1 MEDRWTKRPG
11 QTKAAAPILLL
22 AACVVWIAAGGSRGS
37 WRYDFQ
43 NQILAGAEE
52 MYMPG
57 LAYLNRAQDKG
68 AREWIREKA
77 LAWLP
82 LVSYAEDHAVSSPA
96 IEDEETL
103 AKILAAQANDENAV
117 DENGN
122 LVGEADPAEAAAQP
136 AAPTVDMSIE
146 KLRDFDYL
154 LSNFYTVDSSTM
166 IGPEQLNADDLLSR
180 SMKIDNTTGG
190 PKVII
195 FHTHSQEEFV
205 DSTPGDPATS
215 IVGMGE
221 YLTELLNEKGIET
234 IHDTGVYDIING
246 QLDRSNAYENA
257 EASVRPLIEA
267 NPTLEVAIDLH
278 RDGVAEGTHL
288 VTEINGKPTAKIMY
302 FNGLSRTR
310 TNGDIDYL
318 YNPYIQDN
326 LAFSLQMQLASESLY
341 PGFVR
346 HIYLRG
352 IPVQSPSA
360 SQVPSRGGR
369 GADEYSGRDAE
380 RHGGAGRYPG
390 ACDPGVTQ
398 SGCEAGLSLSVT
410 TSGGERIFFVC
421 KSQGLVV

>member
-1 MEDRWTKRPG
+1 MEDIWTKRPG

-22 AACVVWIAAGGSRGS
+22 AACALWIAAGGSRGS

-57 LAYLNRAQDKG
+57 LAFLNRAQDKG
-68 AREWIREKA
+68 AREWVREKA

-103 AKILAAQANDENAV
+103 AKILDAQANDENAV

-122 LVGEADPAEAAAQP
+122 LVGEPEPAEAAAQP

-215 IVGMGE
+215 IVGMGD

-346 HIYLRG
+346 HIYLR
-352 IPVQSPSA
+352 A
-360 SQVPSRGGR
+360 
-369 GADEYSGRDAE
+369 Y
-380 RHGGAGRYPG
+380 RYNLHLLPKSLL
-390 ACDPGVTQ
+390 V
-398 SGCEAGLSLSVT
+398 EAGAQTNTVAEMRNAMEALADTLAHVIL
-410 TSGGERIFFVC
+410 E
-421 KSQGLVV
+421 

>member
-1 MEDRWTKRPG
+1 MEDIWTKRPG

-22 AACVVWIAAGGSRGS
+22 AACALWIAAGGSRGS

-57 LAYLNRAQDKG
+57 LAFLNRAQDKG
-68 AREWIREKA
+68 AREWVREKA

-103 AKILAAQANDENAV
+103 AKILDAQANDENAV

-122 LVGEADPAEAAAQP
+122 LVGEPEPAEAAAQP

-215 IVGMGE
+215 IVGMGD

-346 HIYLRG
+346 HIYLRAYAYNLHVL
-352 IPVQSPSA
+352 PMSVLVQE
-360 SQVPSRGGR
+360 RTETNT
-369 GADEYSGRDAE
+369 ADEMRNAMEVLADTLAHVILE
-380 RHGGAGRYPG
+380 
-390 ACDPGVTQ
+390 
-398 SGCEAGLSLSVT
+398 
-410 TSGGERIFFVC
+410 
-421 KSQGLVV
+421 

>member
-1 MEDRWTKRPG
+1 MENMRTKRFG
-11 QTKAAAPILLL
+11 QTKAAASILLL
-22 AACVVWIAAGGSRGS
+22 AACTVWIMSGGSRGS

-43 NQILAGAEE
+43 NQIFAGAEE

-57 LAYLNRAQDKG
+57 LAYLNRAPGKG
-68 AREWIREKA
+68 VQEWVKEKA

-82 LVSYAEDHAVSSPA
+82 IVTYTEDHAVSSPA

-103 AKILAAQANDENAV
+103 ARILDAQANDENTV

-122 LVGEADPAEAAAQP
+122 LVGEPDQAEAAAQP

-221 YLTELLNEKGIET
+221 YLTQLLNEKGIET

-257 EASVRPLIEA
+257 EASVRPVIEA

-346 HIYLRG
+346 HIYLR
-352 IPVQSPSA
+352 A
-360 SQVPSRGGR
+360 
-369 GADEYSGRDAE
+369 Y
-380 RHGGAGRYPG
+380 RYNLHLLPKSLL
-390 ACDPGVTQ
+390 V
-398 SGCEAGLSLSVT
+398 EAGAQTNTVEEMRNAMEVLADTLAHVIL
-410 TSGGERIFFVC
+410 E
-421 KSQGLVV
+421 

>member
-1 MEDRWTKRPG
+1 M
-11 QTKAAAPILLL
+11 
-22 AACVVWIAAGGSRGS
+22 
-37 WRYDFQ
+37 
-43 NQILAGAEE
+43 
-52 MYMPG
+52 
-57 LAYLNRAQDKG
+57 
-68 AREWIREKA
+68 
-77 LAWLP
+77 
-82 LVSYAEDHAVSSPA
+82 
-96 IEDEETL
+96 
-103 AKILAAQANDENAV
+103 AKILEAQANDENIV

-122 LVGEADPAEAAAQP
+122 LIGEPDQTEAAAQP
-136 AAPTVDMSIE
+136 AVPTVDMSIE

-166 IGPEQLNADDLLSR
+166 IGPEQLNADDLLGR

-190 PKVII
+190 PKVMI

-221 YLTELLNEKGIET
+221 YLTELLNARGIET

-257 EASVRPLIEA
+257 EASVRPVIEA

-310 TNGDIDYL
+310 ANGDIDYL

-326 LAFSLQMQLASESLY
+326 LAFSLQMQLASESLH

-346 HIYLRG
+346 HIYLR
-352 IPVQSPSA
+352 A
-360 SQVPSRGGR
+360 
-369 GADEYSGRDAE
+369 Y
-380 RHGGAGRYPG
+380 RYNLHLLPK
-390 ACDPGVTQ
+390 
-398 SGCEAGLSLSVT
+398 SLLIEAGAQTNTVEEMRNAMEVLADTLEHVIL
-410 TSGGERIFFVC
+410 E
-421 KSQGLVV
+421 

>member
-1 MEDRWTKRPG
+1 MENMRTKRFG

-22 AACVVWIAAGGSRGS
+22 AACTVWIMSGGSRGS

-43 NQILAGAEE
+43 NQIFAGAEE

-57 LAYLNRAQDKG
+57 LAYLNRAPGKG
-68 AREWIREKA
+68 VQEWVKEKA

-82 LVSYAEDHAVSSPA
+82 IVTYTEDHAVSSPA

-103 AKILAAQANDENAV
+103 ARILDAQANDENTV
-117 DENGN
+117 DKNGN
-122 LVGEADPAEAAAQP
+122 LVGEPDQEEAAAQP

-221 YLTELLNEKGIET
+221 YLTQLLNEKGIET

-257 EASVRPLIEA
+257 EASVRPIIEA

-346 HIYLRG
+346 HIYLR
-352 IPVQSPSA
+352 A
-360 SQVPSRGGR
+360 
-369 GADEYSGRDAE
+369 Y
-380 RHGGAGRYPG
+380 RYNLHLLPKSLL
-390 ACDPGVTQ
+390 V
-398 SGCEAGLSLSVT
+398 EAGAQTNTVEEMRNAMEVLADTLAHVIL
-410 TSGGERIFFVC
+410 E
-421 KSQGLVV
+421 

>member
-1 MEDRWTKRPG
+1 MEDIWTKRPG

-22 AACVVWIAAGGSRGS
+22 AACAVWIAAGGSRGS

-68 AREWIREKA
+68 AREWVREKA

-103 AKILAAQANDENAV
+103 AKILDAQANDENAV

-122 LVGEADPAEAAAQP
+122 LVGEPDPAEAAAQP
-136 AAPTVDMSIE
+136 AVPTVDMSIE

-215 IVGMGE
+215 IVGMGD

-346 HIYLRG
+346 HIYLR
-352 IPVQSPSA
+352 A
-360 SQVPSRGGR
+360 
-369 GADEYSGRDAE
+369 Y
-380 RHGGAGRYPG
+380 RYNLHLLPKSLL
-390 ACDPGVTQ
+390 V
-398 SGCEAGLSLSVT
+398 EAGAQTNTVEEMRNAMEVLADTLAHVIL
-410 TSGGERIFFVC
+410 E
-421 KSQGLVV
+421 

>member
-1 MEDRWTKRPG
+1 MEDIWTKRPG

-22 AACVVWIAAGGSRGS
+22 AACAVWIAAGGSRGS

-103 AKILAAQANDENAV
+103 AKILDAQANDENSV

-122 LVGEADPAEAAAQP
+122 LVGEPDPAEAAAQP
-136 AAPTVDMSIE
+136 AVPTVDMSIE

-215 IVGMGE
+215 IVGMGD

-346 HIYLRG
+346 HIYLR
-352 IPVQSPSA
+352 A
-360 SQVPSRGGR
+360 
-369 GADEYSGRDAE
+369 Y
-380 RHGGAGRYPG
+380 RYNLHLLPKSLL
-390 ACDPGVTQ
+390 V
-398 SGCEAGLSLSVT
+398 EAGAQTNTVEEMRNAMEVLADTLAHVIL
-410 TSGGERIFFVC
+410 E
-421 KSQGLVV
+421 